1 MFAAYFDATDWTHAI
16 TTQISTQAWQHSR
29 RQSTAW
35 AQWNA
40 YLNQVCLQGCL
51 QFFQAESWG
60 NPELRVVGMNDRQA
74 DRTWAVVNGSVI
86 TVGNKRIALI
96 PTEVVDQSELEVPQE
111 WIDIPSW
118 AADYYL
124 AVYLTP
130 DMQTLHIAGY
140 ATHQQIQQQGQL
152 HPNRRSY
159 HFDIEALTP
168 DLNVL
173 ALTIDRYATAQTRAA
188 IAAPAAITAPQ
199 AENLIQRLGTPTELW
214 PHLEVPFA
222 TWAALLDNSTW
233 HEQLYRQRQGQGITT
248 PVVTRLSAWLQG
260 QFDRAWQAT
269 DSVLAPPAIAIS
281 TRSSAAESSATASS
295 AAAPTEPN
303 VNRVK
308 VIAVGEGQVGLL
320 VNLAPLSAAEV
331 RIELQIHP
339 IGDSLHLPGET
350 QLRLLSMEGMEI
362 AQAKA
367 AVTETIRLQ
376 FRANY
381 GEAFQLEIRCNDQI
395 AIEQFAL

>member
-16 TTQISTQAWQHSR
+16 PPQLSTPAWQRSR
-29 RQSTAW
+29 RQSSAW
-35 AQWNA
+35 AQWNS
-40 YLNQVCLQGCL
+40 YLNQVCLEGCL
-51 QFFQAESWG
+51 QFFKTESWG
-60 NPELRVVGMNDRQA
+60 DWMRMPDRQA
-74 DRTWAVVNGSVI
+74 DRTWAVVNGGVI
-86 TVGNKRIALI
+86 TMGDKRIALI
-96 PTEVVDQSELEVPQE
+96 PSEVVDQTELEVPQE

-124 AVYLTP
+124 AIYITP

-140 ATHQQIQQQGQL
+140 ATHQQIKQQGHLNQSSRTYAV
-152 HPNRRSY
+152 P
-159 HFDIEALTP
+159 IELLTT
-168 DLNVL
+168 DLNL
-173 ALTIDRYATAQTRAA
+173 LHLTVDRYAATQTRAQTRGA
-188 IAAPAAITAPQ
+188 IAAPAILSTTQ
-199 AENLIQRLGTPTELW
+199 VENLIQRLGSPTELL
-214 PHLEVPFA
+214 PRLEVPFA
-222 TWAALLDNSTW
+222 TWAALLDNPTW
-233 HEQLYRQRQGQGITT
+233 HEQLYRQRQGEATT
-248 PVVTRLSAWLQG
+248 AGVTRLAGWIQG
-260 QFDRAWQAT
+260 QFDRAWQSA
-269 DSVLAPPAIAIS
+269 DSVLAPQAIAIS
-281 TRSSAAESSATASS
+281 TRGSTTESSSAE
-295 AAAPTEPN
+295 PTEPN

-350 QLRLLSMEGMEI
+350 QLRLLSMDGREI

-381 GEAFQLEIRCNDQI
+381 GEAFQLEICCNDQI
-395 AIEQFAL
+395 VIEQFAL